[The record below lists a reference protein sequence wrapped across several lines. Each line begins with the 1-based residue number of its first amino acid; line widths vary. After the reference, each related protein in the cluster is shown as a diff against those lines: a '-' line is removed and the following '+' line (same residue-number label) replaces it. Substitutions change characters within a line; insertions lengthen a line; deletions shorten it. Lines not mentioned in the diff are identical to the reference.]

1 MTKSNLR
8 EILRIFTREMNYPQN
23 IEQKLAFDRIR
34 EWAARYCATESGRQ
48 RMQEAAFTTSYGEVV
63 WQLSLTDELRTCL
76 LMENTFPNDG
86 YVDASHFLKKL
97 RVQGLFLDATEL
109 FDLKRALD
117 TVNDLLQ
124 FFKKTKDEQY
134 PSLKKLI
141 APVMLYPAVLQR
153 IDSIINKHGAI
164 KDNASP
170 ELAQVRRAIGDKQTQ
185 VSRRMH
191 QILKAAQ
198 ADGFVDESASVSIR
212 DGRAVIPLP
221 AGNKRKVKGL
231 VYDESATGKTVFV
244 EPIEVIELNNEIK
257 ELGYAEQREII
268 KILRAFAEFLQP
280 YLDDIIAATDLLGE
294 IDFIRAKAQWAVET
308 GAVKPLLSD
317 APQVG
322 LQKARH
328 PLLEKTLKK
337 EGKIVVPL
345 DLQLTPEKHI
355 LLISGPNAGGKS
367 VCLKT
372 TGLLQYMLQCGFLVT
387 ASENSE
393 MGLFNGLF
401 IDIGD
406 EQSIEND
413 LSTYSSRLLNMKYF
427 VQNATPKTLV
437 LIDEF
442 GSGTEPAAGG
452 AIAEAVLDKLVNE
465 RAFGVI
471 TTHYTNLKYY
481 ATSAEGIMNGAM
493 LFDVQKIQ
501 PLFRLE
507 TGAPSSSFAF
517 ELARKMGLPEEVIKI
532 AEEKAGNQYVNIERN
547 LRNIARDKRY
557 WEEKRARI
565 RQTDK
570 HLEDVT
576 TRYESELSEIQ
587 ALRKSIIQQAKE
599 EAKQLLADANKRI
612 ERTIFE
618 IKEAQAEKERTKLA
632 RQQVEELKI
641 QLRNETQAESDATI
655 ARKMEQLRQRQ
666 ERRAQ
671 RKQERKQEDVQEIK
685 TVKEQPL
692 QPGDKVRIKGQ
703 DTVGELIKIADENVT
718 VGFGNI
724 LMNARL
730 DQLERISVNE
740 FKKIQKSRPANSPAA
755 SFNLS
760 KRKLEFKPT
769 IDVRGKRVEEALNE
783 VNQFIDEALMVGT
796 SEVKIL
802 HGKGNG
808 ILKEEIRK
816 LLRTIGG
823 ISSIADEHLEFGGS
837 GITVVRFQ

>member
-1 MTKSNLR
+1 
-8 EILRIFTREMNYPQN
+8 MNYPQN

-34 EWAARYCATESGRQ
+34 EWAAHYCATDAGRQ
-48 RMQEAAFTTSYGEVV
+48 RMYNAAFSTSYEEVL
-63 WQLSLTDELRTCL
+63 WQLSLCDELRTCL
-76 LMENTFPNDG
+76 LMENTFPHDG

-97 RVQGLFLDATEL
+97 RVQGLFLDAAEL
-109 FDLKRALD
+109 YDLKRALD
-117 TVNDLLQ
+117 TVHELLQ

-134 PSLKKLI
+134 LSLKKLI

-164 KDNASP
+164 KDHASP
-170 ELAQVRRAIGDKQTQ
+170 ELAQVRRAIADKQTQ
-185 VSRRMH
+185 VARRMQ
-191 QILKAAQ
+191 QILKTAQ
-198 ADGFVDESASVSIR
+198 SEGFADESAAVSIR

-244 EPIEVIELNNEIK
+244 EPLEVIELNNEIK

-268 KILRAFAEFLQP
+268 KILRAFAEFLLP
-280 YLDDIIAATDLLGE
+280 YLDDVLAATDLLGE
-294 IDFIRAKAQWAVET
+294 IDFIRAKAQWAIET
-308 GAVKPLLSD
+308 QAVKPILDD
-317 APQVG
+317 APQIG

-337 EGKIVVPL
+337 EGKPIVPL
-345 DLQLTPEKHI
+345 DLQLTSEKHI

-372 TGLLQYMLQCGFLVT
+372 TGLLQYMLQCGFLIT

-393 MGLFNGLF
+393 MGLFRDLF

-406 EQSIEND
+406 EQSIDND
-413 LSTYSSRLLNMKYF
+413 LSTYSSRLLNMKHF
-427 VQNATPKTLV
+427 VQNATPETLV
-437 LIDEF
+437 LMDEF

-452 AIAEAVLDKLVNE
+452 AIAEAVLDKLVKQ
-465 RAFGVI
+465 RAFGVM

-481 ATSAEGIMNGAM
+481 ATATEGIVNGAM
-493 LFDVQKIQ
+493 QFDVQKIQ

-517 ELARKMGLPEEVIKI
+517 ELARKTGLPEEIVKT

-570 HLEDVT
+570 HLENVT

-632 RQQVEELKI
+632 RQQVEQLKD
-641 QLRNETQAESDATI
+641 QLKNDRQAESDAKI
-655 ARKMEQLRQRQ
+655 ARKMEQLQQRQ

-671 RKQERKQEDVQEIK
+671 RKQKQAKDATQEVQAE
-685 TVKEQPL
+685 KEQLL
-692 QPGDKVRIKGQ
+692 QAGDKVRIKGQ
-703 DTVGELIKIADENVT
+703 DTAGEVIKITENNVT

-724 LMNARL
+724 FMNVRL
-730 DQLERISVNE
+730 DQLERMSANE
-740 FKKIQKSRPANSPAA
+740 FKKVQKTRTVVSPTA
-755 SFNLS
+755 SVDLAQ
-760 KRKLEFKPT
+760 RKLHFKPA
-769 IDVRGKRVEEALNE
+769 IDVRGQRVEEALENIMP
-783 VNQFIDEALMVGT
+783 FIDEALMVGA

-816 LLRTIGG
+816 FLRTIGG
-823 ISSIADEHLEFGGS
+823 IASVADEHIEFGGS
-837 GITVVRFQ
+837 GITVVRFG